1 MAAPLVDVPP
11 KNLPQDLGPITRRP
25 GVSQIVFRA
34 CSRRR
39 KESLTKSS
47 RPIGIPGALTIVWC
61 LGFGLFSPKPCQH
74 QSTRFLVRSSPLVS
88 IPVHSCHIQSCH
100 RTEFAKTHG
109 IIVALKVTG
118 IAFRCGAGFLT
129 CRIADFQSADLLHW
143 SKPVH
148 FQSKKGGRGVHF
160 SKLDK
165 TEQNRTEMPG
175 IHYTNHPNNRRGTGP
190 PPHLASLRLRA
201 FALKSSLAGVAQTNF
216 DCKLSIMTITSPSTT
231 KGK

>member
-1 MAAPLVDVPP
+1 MAAPLVDVPA
-11 KNLPQDLGPITRRP
+11 KAFPQDLGPITRRP

-47 RPIGIPGALTIVWC
+47 KPFGIPGALTIVRC
-61 LGFGLFSPKPCQH
+61 LGFGLFFPKACQH

-118 IAFRCGAGFLT
+118 IAFRCSAGFLT
-129 CRIADFQSADLLHW
+129 CRIANFQSADLLHW
-143 SKPVH
+143 SKP
-148 FQSKKGGRGVHF
+148 GRGVPF

-175 IHYTNHPNNRRGTGP
+175 IHYTNYQNNRRGTGP

-201 FALKSSLAGVAQTNF
+201 FALKSSLVGVAQTNF